1 MEAAATDTDAQKKTA
16 RTCYHELLNKVTD
29 WRTLVEFTVAEKIEH
44 TYRIKA
50 SSWKD
55 AKEKYAVSEDDGCY
69 DSFATEEELEENKFF
84 RVDGSHCYVNSYAP
98 KYEQKIKQVKI
109 GYEWFDL
116 DDLESDPIYYL
127 QKVARWD

>member
-1 MEAAATDTDAQKKTA
+1 MEATATDTDAQKKTA
-16 RTCYHELLNKVTD
+16 LNELLKKVTD
-29 WRTLVEFTVAEKIEH
+29 RRTIVEFTIAEKIEY

-109 GYEWFDL
+109 GYRWFDL
-116 DDLESDPIYYL
+116 ENLEEDPLYYL
-127 QKVARWD
+127 GVIDRWL

>member
-1 MEAAATDTDAQKKTA
+1 MEAGKTDITYGQKMTA
-16 RTCYHELLNKVTD
+16 LNELLTKVTD
-29 WRTLVEFTVAEKIEH
+29 RRTIVEFTIAEKIEH

-55 AKEKYAVSEDDGCY
+55 AKEKYAVSSDDGCF

-109 GYEWFDL
+109 RHQWFDL

-127 QKVARWD
+127 QRANRWD